1 MTNNTGQMDLS
12 ALIRDNIDDI
22 LVKIIQ
28 FTHIRHRVIA
38 DNIKNCRRADFV
50 PRRVDVEDFA
60 KVMSVALAEHQRS
73 KKLSLCDSHT
83 ITFSFGGKLDVRPE
97 TDTAAQN
104 LFNQDFRRYILL
116 QKQRLKE
123 NIVNNKTACALL
135 RHKRQS
141 ADMATM

>member
-97 TDTAAQN
+97 TDTAAQK

>member
-1 MTNNTGQMDLS
+1 MDLS
-12 ALIRDNIDDI
+12 SLIRDNIDDI
-22 LVKIIQ
+22 LIKIIQ

-38 DNIKNCRRADFV
+38 DNIKNCRSAGFV
-50 PRRVDVEDFA
+50 PRRVDVDDFA

-97 TDTAAQN
+97 MDAAAQK
-104 LFNQDFRRYILL
+104 LFVQDFRRYILL

-135 RHKRQS
+135 RHKKQL
-141 ADMATM
+141 ADMAAI

>member
-1 MTNNTGQMDLS
+1 MDLAS
-12 ALIRDNIDDI
+12 LIRDNIDDI

-38 DNIKNCRRADFV
+38 DNIKNCRSANFI
-50 PRRVDVEDFA
+50 PRYVDVEDFA

-97 TDTAAQN
+97 MDVAAQK
-104 LFNQDFRRYILL
+104 LFNQDFRQYILL

-135 RHKRQS
+135 RHKRRS
-141 ADMATM
+141 ADMAAI

>member
-12 ALIRDNIDDI
+12 SLIRDNIDDI

-38 DNIKNCRRADFV
+38 DNIKNCRSAGFV
-50 PRRVDVEDFA
+50 PRHVDVEDFA

-97 TDTAAQN
+97 MDVAAQK
-104 LFNQDFRRYILL
+104 LFTQDFRRYILL

-141 ADMATM
+141 ADMAAI

>member
-1 MTNNTGQMDLS
+1 MDLS
-12 ALIRDNIDDI
+12 SLIRDNIDDI

-28 FTHIRHRVIA
+28 FTHIRHCIIA
-38 DNIKNCRRADFV
+38 DNIKNCRSAGFV
-50 PRRVDVEDFA
+50 PRHVDVEDFA
-60 KVMSVALAEHQRS
+60 KVISVALAEHQRS

-83 ITFSFGGKLDVRPE
+83 ITFSFGGKLDVKPE
-97 TDTAAQN
+97 MDIAAQK
-104 LFNQDFRRYILL
+104 LFVQDFRRYILL

-141 ADMATM
+141 ADMAAI

>member
-12 ALIRDNIDDI
+12 SLIRDNIDDI

-28 FTHIRHRVIA
+28 FTHIRHCIIA
-38 DNIKNCRRADFV
+38 DNIKNCRSAGFV
-50 PRRVDVEDFA
+50 PRHVDVEDFA
-60 KVMSVALAEHQRS
+60 KVISVALAEHQRS

-83 ITFSFGGKLDVRPE
+83 ITFSFGGKLDVKPE
-97 TDTAAQN
+97 MDIAAQK
-104 LFNQDFRRYILL
+104 LFVQDFRRYILL

-141 ADMATM
+141 ADMAAI

>member
-12 ALIRDNIDDI
+12 SLIRDNIDDI

-28 FTHIRHRVIA
+28 FTHIRHRIIT
-38 DNIKNCRRADFV
+38 DNIKNCRSAGFV
-50 PRRVDVEDFA
+50 PRYVDVEDFA
-60 KVMSVALAEHQRS
+60 KVMSIALAEHQRS

-83 ITFSFGGKLDVRPE
+83 ITFSFGGKLDVRTE
-97 TDTAAQN
+97 VDTAAHK
-104 LFNQDFRRYILL
+104 LFTQDFQRYIQF

-123 NIVNNKTACALL
+123 NIINNKTACSLL

-141 ADMATM
+141 ADMATI